1 MQRNYSTI
9 LGRRPPSTAPS
20 NTGSTLGFMG
30 ENPNKRG
37 KNNDGGD
44 SDSDADLFPDDV
56 KEESK

>member
-1 MQRNYSTI
+1 
-9 LGRRPPSTAPS
+9 
-20 NTGSTLGFMG
+20 MG